1 MQKFLKLT
9 IIILTL
15 SFLGGCASTLKP
27 IELQSV
33 KTVGIINQFPDT
45 PNFVTIGT
53 TIFNNEYAQVNEP
66 LFSKTLTD
74 SVINRLKT
82 KGFQSQVIDETQR
95 KKYDMVIEL
104 IPRDV
109 YATPGTYGYGVNQR
123 SAFGNTMQANTYV
136 ALNIVPYIHGKRKC
150 SACYL
155 QKLMPINIE
164 KLPATWDELSETDKK
179 YVSEVLSKN
188 IESAINEILMQAGL

>member
-1 MQKFLKLT
+1 MQKIIKLAIT
-9 IIILTL
+9 ILTL

-27 IELQSV
+27 TELQSV

-53 TIFNNEYAQVNEP
+53 TIFNNEYAQVNDP
-66 LFSKTLTD
+66 IFSKLLTD
-74 SVINRLKT
+74 SVINRLKN
-82 KGFQSQVIDETQR
+82 KGFQVQLIEEAQR
-95 KKYDMVIEL
+95 QKYDMIIEL

-123 SAFGNTMQANTYV
+123 SAFGNAMQANTYV
-136 ALNIVPYIHGKRKC
+136 ALNIAPYINGKKKC

-164 KLPATWDELSETDKK
+164 ELPATWDELSDADKQH
-179 YVSEVLSKN
+179 VSEVLSKN
-188 IESAINEILMQAGL
+188 IESSINEILMQTGL